1 MKKWIGKLDKK
12 VIQGSGEFTETDIM
26 KGHKRL
32 IRDPKEGEREAGDA
46 VLLAQI
52 QELNRQNQ
60 ELMPKPEPSPKKG
73 QEEKPLTTMQQR
85 KKKGPTGQWGVYD

>member
-26 KGHKRL
+26 RGHKRL
-32 IRDPKEGEREAGDA
+32 IRDPKEGEREARDA

-52 QELNRQNQ
+52 QELNRKNQ
-60 ELMPKPEPSPKKG
+60 EMMPTPEP
-73 QEEKPLTTMQQR
+73 E
-85 KKKGPTGQWGVYD
+85 KKKEKEVIHRKGGGPYSYLPQK